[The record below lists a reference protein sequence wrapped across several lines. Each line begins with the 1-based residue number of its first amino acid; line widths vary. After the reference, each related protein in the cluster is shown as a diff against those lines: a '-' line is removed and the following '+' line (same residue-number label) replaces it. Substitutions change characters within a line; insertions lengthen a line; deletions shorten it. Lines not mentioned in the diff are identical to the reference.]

1 MVCKRGHQIV
11 DTVLLK
17 RHLHRIEGNIH
28 VDVGT
33 DAVNRI
39 VVVNDGRGHVAAI
52 HLQGF
57 GHIAFIRYEGEHG
70 RGIFIEVCRP
80 RFVSEDDIAV
90 DVHLTL
96 S

>member
-1 MVCKRGHQIV
+1 M

-17 RHLHRIEGNIH
+17 RHLHRFEGNVHI
-28 VDVGT
+28 DVGT
-33 DAVNRI
+33 DTVNRI

-57 GHIAFIRYEGEHG
+57 CHIALVGYEGQHG

-80 RFVSEDDIAV
+80 RFVAEDDIAV